1 MGGGDFERFLRV
13 GTRVD
18 TVVAYLNHVLGCENA
33 TENGRLAGLMSSGTP
48 QVVAVRVR
56 VRGHQRWSADTA
68 EPLLGTKGPVP
79 SCPKLRLSADTWRG
93 IVLVVLGCTS
103 ADSTV
108 REIRSIFVCKAH
120 VSDALDVAMSH
131 SLRDNTVWCIF

>member
-1 MGGGDFERFLRV
+1 MSVIRDGWGGILVFGV
-13 GTRVD
+13 I
-18 TVVAYLNHVLGCENA
+18 GCGSA

-48 QVVAVRVR
+48 QVVVVRVQ
-56 VRGHQRWSADTA
+56 VHAHQRWSADTE

-79 SCPKLRLSADTWRG
+79 SCPKLRSSADTWRG

-120 VSDALDVAMSH
+120 VLDVLGVAMSR